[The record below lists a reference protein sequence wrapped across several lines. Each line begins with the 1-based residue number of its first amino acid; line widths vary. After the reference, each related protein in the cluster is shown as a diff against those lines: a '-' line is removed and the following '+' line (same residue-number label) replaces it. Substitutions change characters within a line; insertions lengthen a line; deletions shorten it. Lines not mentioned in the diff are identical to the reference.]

1 MGFFDGLIGGIAS
14 VFGANKAADEA
25 AASRRQQADF
35 AKHGIQYKV
44 ADAKASGINPYAA
57 LGASTS
63 MPAAVTGDTS
73 GYATAG
79 QNIGR
84 ALDALSP
91 QETRNAELD
100 TKIKQ
105 SQLDNQN
112 LINAGLASELVTRSS
127 GVPPAR
133 PTLDQSYLVDGQGAA
148 KRLRVTVPVGD
159 KLIKSEPQ
167 KLTPSDPTLAGV
179 APGTVN
185 DYAFSTDPQGNL
197 YPIPSKEVMEAQ
209 SNDMLGMLSWNIRN
223 RIMPAL
229 GYGKQYVP
237 DSRDGKKYRF
247 NPWLSRYEPN

>member
-1 MGFFDGLIGGIAS
+1 MGFFDGIIGGIAS
-14 VFGANKAADEA
+14 VFGANSAAKQAEA
-25 AASRRQQADF
+25 ARRQQEDF

-44 ADAKASGINPYAA
+44 DDAKAAGINPYAA

-73 GYATAG
+73 GYGVAG

-84 ALDALSP
+84 ALDALNP
-91 QETRNAELD
+91 QEQRNAELD
-100 TKIKQ
+100 TKIK
-105 SQLDNQN
+105 SAQLDNQN
-112 LINAGLASELVTRSS
+112 LINAGLASELATRSS
-127 GVPPAR
+127 GAPPAR

-148 KRLRVTVPVGD
+148 KRLKIVVPVGD
-159 KLIKSEPQ
+159 KLIKQEPQ
-167 KLTPSDPTLAGV
+167 KITPSDPTLAGV

-185 DYAFSTDPQGNL
+185 DYAFSRDPSGNL

-209 SNDMLGMLSWNIRN
+209 SNDMLGMLSWNVRN
-223 RIMPAL
+223 RIMPAF

-237 DSRDGKKYRF
+237 DTRDGKKYRF